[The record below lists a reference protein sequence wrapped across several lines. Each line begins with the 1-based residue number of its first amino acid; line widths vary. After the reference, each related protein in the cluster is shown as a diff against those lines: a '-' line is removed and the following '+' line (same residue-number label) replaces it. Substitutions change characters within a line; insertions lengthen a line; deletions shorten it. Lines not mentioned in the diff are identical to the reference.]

1 MEKFESI
8 SNQIVTWAKKSES
21 EKDSRT
27 LIQVIRLVF
36 EKATDEATWSE
47 MYARLC
53 RKMMQQICPNVQDDG
68 IRNTKGKPI
77 TGGLLFRK
85 YLLHRCQEDFERG

>member
-8 SNQIVTWAKKSES
+8 SNQIITWANKSEH
-21 EKDSRT
+21 EKDDRT

-47 MYARLC
+47 MRVCAGR
-53 RKMMQQICPNVQDDG
+53 
-68 IRNTKGKPI
+68 
-77 TGGLLFRK
+77 
-85 YLLHRCQEDFERG
+85 

>member
-8 SNQIVTWAKKSES
+8 SNQTITWAYKSEH
-21 EKDSRT
+21 EKDGRT

-36 EKATDEATWSE
+36 EKATDEATSRWSE

-53 RKMMQQICPNVQDDG
+53 WKMMEQISPNVQDDG
-68 IRNTKGKPI
+68 IRNANLELEGKPI
-77 TGGLLFRK
+77 TDGLLFRK
-85 YLLHRCQEDFERG
+85 FLF